1 MLLAPAA
8 VAGSIRSA
16 PTDPGGMATDREDK
30 EGKASTRPDAG
41 PKPFPHRLPLSAF
54 SSSTVSWSVS
64 SPSSGR

>member
-16 PTDPGGMATDREDK
+16 PTDPGGMATDREDE

-41 PKPFPHRLPLSAF
+41 PKHFPHRWLPVGFLA
-54 SSSTVSWSVS
+54 
-64 SPSSGR
+64 PPMR